1 MTHSIEI
8 ATVLIPA
15 IGSAVA
21 VWVSLNT
28 RVAKVEQRLRQLEN
42 DRDETKTLLKEVRQA
57 IEEIRILL
65 ASTGNR

>member
-1 MTHSIEI
+1 MTAELL
-8 ATVLIPA
+8 AVALPA

-28 RVAKVEQRLRQLEN
+28 RVAKVEQRLRQLEA

-65 ASTGNR
+65 ASKGAT